1 MTCGLH
7 AHVSVCSRCKI
18 AHECISSSGGSSTGT
33 NRRTLVV
40 CERST
45 CALVCVRRRNK
56 RVCVSNCDCGATH
69 SCTAGHAFSA
79 GLCHTASRWRS
90 WRRNLAPD
98 DACCCRL
105 LSLWPPS
112 PFLSAALFLGSYPAE
127 EQEQQAQREF
137 FGVFLKC
144 KIEFTINGTCDVNG
158 YNIAKKSV
166 SEAGCL
172 RVGE

>member
-7 AHVSVCSRCKI
+7 VCVSVCSRCKI
-18 AHECISSSGGSSTGT
+18 AHKCSSSSSGNSIGT

-45 CALVCVRRRNK
+45 CALVCVRQRNK
-56 RVCVSNCDCGATH
+56 RGCVSNCDCGATH

-79 GLCHTASRWRS
+79 GPCHTASRWRS

-98 DACCCRL
+98 DACCCRS

-127 EQEQQAQREF
+127 EQEQQAQRDF
-137 FGVFLKC
+137 FF
-144 KIEFTINGTCDVNG
+144 N
-158 YNIAKKSV
+158 AKLSSLLMGHV
-166 SEAGCL
+166 T
-172 RVGE
+172 